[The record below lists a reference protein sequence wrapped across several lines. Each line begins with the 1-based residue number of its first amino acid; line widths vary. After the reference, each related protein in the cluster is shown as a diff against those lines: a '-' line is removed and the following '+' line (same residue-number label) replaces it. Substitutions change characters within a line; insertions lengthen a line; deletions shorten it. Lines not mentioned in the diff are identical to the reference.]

1 MKSDQKDRLKGKI
14 KKREEKNK
22 NLEGNDES
30 EHGESEAHWE
40 SQDDPNKLWC
50 ICQTPHNNRFMVCCD
65 SCDKWY
71 HGKCVGVTRILADI
85 SETWICPLCREK
97 NENNGRK
104 ENNCRQSRKC
114 PKKQKL
120 LDPGKSKD
128 TKLSN
133 QNDVPELKSRPEY
146 ATGRRQPVKTTAKR
160 VGATHVKPM
169 ASKPSVYGQQIAPTA
184 QFAPQHNIA
193 PQPPT
198 YGQQR
203 TTNATPI
210 TSFPSQQVA
219 PAQPSL
225 YGNQRPSTP
234 SIVSQ
239 QAPPLITS
247 QQAPPPIDSQQAPS
261 IQAMQQAAYGTSGS
275 STFLPAAQAATASMP
290 AKPVFQPTV
299 PFPMAP
305 QALPTSDDEPCRRL
319 LITAPQAVNQEKL
332 YGVANLCTPGLE
344 RFYRQQNIKSPIQ
357 QHAMFVAEYKTTS
370 QATNALE
377 MLQGLNSMLFDCPGQ
392 LFVKFC

>member
-1 MKSDQKDRLKGKI
+1 MK
-14 KKREEKNK
+14 
-22 NLEGNDES
+22 
-30 EHGESEAHWE
+30 
-40 SQDDPNKLWC
+40 
-50 ICQTPHNNRFMVCCD
+50 
-65 SCDKWY
+65 
-71 HGKCVGVTRILADI
+71 
-85 SETWICPLCREK
+85 
-97 NENNGRK
+97 
-104 ENNCRQSRKC
+104 
-114 PKKQKL
+114 
-120 LDPGKSKD
+120 
-128 TKLSN
+128 
-133 QNDVPELKSRPEY
+133 NDVPELKSRPEY

-299 PFPMAP
+299 PVPMAP
-305 QALPTSDDEPCRRL
+305 QALPTS
-319 LITAPQAVNQEKL
+319 
-332 YGVANLCTPGLE
+332 GLALSIILDQWINYF
-344 RFYRQQNIKSPIQ
+344 RF
-357 QHAMFVAEYKTTS
+357 
-370 QATNALE
+370 
-377 MLQGLNSMLFDCPGQ
+377 LNF
-392 LFVKFC
+392 

>member
-1 MKSDQKDRLKGKI
+1 
-14 KKREEKNK
+14 
-22 NLEGNDES
+22 
-30 EHGESEAHWE
+30 
-40 SQDDPNKLWC
+40 
-50 ICQTPHNNRFMVCCD
+50 MVQ
-65 SCDKWY
+65 
-71 HGKCVGVTRILADI
+71 GVLQGSVI
-85 SETWICPLCREK
+85 
-97 NENNGRK
+97 
-104 ENNCRQSRKC
+104 Q
-114 PKKQKL
+114 
-120 LDPGKSKD
+120 
-128 TKLSN
+128 
-133 QNDVPELKSRPEY
+133 QNDVPELKSRLEN

-169 ASKPSVYGQQIAPTA
+169 ASKPSVYGQLIAPTA

-203 TTNATPI
+203 TTNTTPI

-219 PAQPSL
+219 PAQPSF

-234 SIVSQ
+234 SFLSQ

-247 QQAPPPIDSQQAPS
+247 QQAPPPIGSQQAPS

-299 PFPMAP
+299 PVPMAP

-332 YGVANLCTPGLE
+332 NTVVNVCTPGLE
-344 RFYRQQNIKSPIQ
+344 RFYRKQNTTSPIQ

-370 QATNALE
+370 QARNAIEKILS
-377 MLQGLNSMLFDCPGQ
+377 LNSILFDCTGQ
-392 LFVKFC
+392 FFVEFC

>member
-1 MKSDQKDRLKGKI
+1 MK
-14 KKREEKNK
+14 
-22 NLEGNDES
+22 
-30 EHGESEAHWE
+30 
-40 SQDDPNKLWC
+40 
-50 ICQTPHNNRFMVCCD
+50 
-65 SCDKWY
+65 
-71 HGKCVGVTRILADI
+71 
-85 SETWICPLCREK
+85 
-97 NENNGRK
+97 
-104 ENNCRQSRKC
+104 
-114 PKKQKL
+114 
-120 LDPGKSKD
+120 
-128 TKLSN
+128 
-133 QNDVPELKSRPEY
+133 NDVPELKSRLEY
-146 ATGRRQPVKTTAKR
+146 ATGRRQPIKTTAKR
-160 VGATHVKPM
+160 LGATHVKPM

-210 TSFPSQQVA
+210 TSLPSQQVA

-247 QQAPPPIDSQQAPS
+247 QQAPPPIGSQQAPS

-299 PFPMAP
+299 PVPMAP
-305 QALPTSDDEPCRRL
+305 QALPTSGLALSIILDQWINYFRFLLCLLPWTKNRVLIRNFFVSDITVKLELLHRRL
-319 LITAPQAVNQEKL
+319 SNTACVRIPSCLIRFL
-332 YGVANLCTPGLE
+332 YL
-344 RFYRQQNIKSPIQ
+344 
-357 QHAMFVAEYKTTS
+357 
-370 QATNALE
+370 
-377 MLQGLNSMLFDCPGQ
+377 
-392 LFVKFC
+392 